1 MRRSEKKSCLLQ
13 LEVLDKAIQNN
24 NKTLLQDHQEL
35 EELEKKVAE
44 KKKHIEAETS
54 QREQNTKTF
63 DMLSERLLDDKTIQ
77 KTLTYGLNK
86 GILDAAMISIP
97 PNAKFEQLTAEQ
109 RRALIDTIMIQ
120 DKHTSF
126 SSTINKGID
135 FFDNLIDTLTR
146 DSKCEEDLSDDN

>member
-13 LEVLDKAIQNN
+13 LEALDKAIQNN

-44 KKKHIEAETS
+44 KRKHIEAEVS

-63 DMLSERLLDDKTIQ
+63 DMLSEKLLDDKTIQ

-86 GILDAAMISIP
+86 GILDAAIIAIP
-97 PNAKFEQLTAEQ
+97 PKATFEQLTSEQ

-120 DKHTSF
+120 NKQNSF

-135 FFDNLIDTLTR
+135 FLDNLIDTLTT
-146 DSKCEEDLSDDN
+146 DSRCEEDLNDDN